1 MDFSGQY
8 LTYNEYKALGGK
20 LDQAPFNLLEYD
32 VRKEIDKQTLGRL
45 VNLEKQREE
54 VKMCVWEL
62 INLQQSINN
71 GVDISGNVV
80 NYTNREIVK
89 AKVDT
94 IMRYLLNCKLE
105 DGTPYLYCG
114 V

>member
-8 LTYNEYKALGGK
+8 LTYNEYKVLGGQ
-20 LDQAPFNLLEYD
+20 LDQTPFNLLEYD
-32 VRKEIDKQTLGRL
+32 VRKEIDKQTLDRL

-80 NYTNREIVK
+80 NYTNREIAK
-89 AKVDT
+89 TKVDT
-94 IMRYLLNCKLE
+94 IRRYLLNCELE
-105 DGTPYLYCG
+105 DGTRYLYRG

>member
-8 LTYNEYKALGGK
+8 LTYNEYKVLGGQ
-20 LDQAPFNLLEYD
+20 LDQTPFNLLEYD
-32 VRKEIDKQTLGRL
+32 VRKEIDKQTLDRL
-45 VNLEKQREE
+45 VNLEEQREE

-80 NYTNREIVK
+80 NYTNKEIAK
-89 AKVDT
+89 TKVDT
-94 IMRYLLNCKLE
+94 IRRYLLNCELE
-105 DGTPYLYCG
+105 DGTRYLYRG

>member
-1 MDFSGQY
+1 MEFSGQY

-45 VNLEKQREE
+45 INLEKQREE

-94 IMRYLLNCKLE
+94 IMRYLLNCELE
-105 DGTPYLYCG
+105 DGTPYLYRG

>member
-8 LTYNEYKALGGK
+8 LTYSEYKALGGQ
-20 LDQAPFNLLEYD
+20 LDQTPFNLLEYD
-32 VRKEIDKQTLGRL
+32 VRKAIDKETLGRL
-45 VNLEKQREE
+45 VNLEEQRKE

-71 GVDISGNVV
+71 GVTISGNVV
-80 NYTNREIVK
+80 NYKSEEITK
-89 AKVDT
+89 LKSDT
-94 IMRYLLNCKLE
+94 IRGYLLNCKLE
-105 DGTPYLYCG
+105 DGTPYLYRG

>member
-94 IMRYLLNCKLE
+94 IMRYLLNCELE
-105 DGTPYLYCG
+105 DGTPYLYRG

>member
-1 MDFSGQY
+1 MEFSGQY
-8 LTYNEYKALGGK
+8 LTYNEYKALGGQ
-20 LDQAPFNLLEYD
+20 LDQTPFNLLEYD

-45 VNLEKQREE
+45 VNLEEQREE

-71 GVDISGNVV
+71 GVDVSGNVV
-80 NYTNREIVK
+80 NYKSEEIKNVK
-89 AKVDT
+89 SDT
-94 IMRYLLNCKLE
+94 IRRYLLNCSLE

>member
-8 LTYNEYKALGGK
+8 LTYSEYKVLGGQ
-20 LDQAPFNLLEYD
+20 LDQTPFNLLEYD

-45 VNLEKQREE
+45 VNLKEQREE

-80 NYTNREIVK
+80 NYTNKEIAK
-89 AKVDT
+89 TKVDT
-94 IMRYLLNCKLE
+94 IRRYLLNCELE
-105 DGTPYLYCG
+105 DGTRYLNRG

>member
-8 LTYNEYKALGGK
+8 LTYNEYKVLGGQ
-20 LDQAPFNLLEYD
+20 LDQTPFNLLEYD
-32 VRKEIDKQTLGRL
+32 VRKEIDKQTLERL
-45 VNLEKQREE
+45 INLEEQREE

-80 NYTNREIVK
+80 NYTNKEIVK
-89 AKVDT
+89 AKSDT

-105 DGTPYLYCG
+105 NGTPYLYRG

>member
-8 LTYNEYKALGGK
+8 LTYSEYKVLGGQ

-80 NYTNREIVK
+80 NYTNKEIVK
-89 AKVDT
+89 AKSDT

-105 DGTPYLYCG
+105 NGTPYLYRG

>member
-8 LTYNEYKALGGK
+8 LTYNEYKALGGQ
-20 LDQAPFNLLEYD
+20 LDQTPFNLLEYD
-32 VRKEIDKQTLGRL
+32 VRKEIDKQTLDRL

-80 NYTNREIVK
+80 NYTNSEIVK

-105 DGTPYLYCG
+105 DGTPYLYRG

>member
-1 MDFSGQY
+1 MDFSKQY
-8 LTYNEYKALGGK
+8 LTYNEYKALGGQ
-20 LDQAPFNLLEYD
+20 LDQTPFNLLEYD
-32 VRKEIDKQTLGRL
+32 VRKEIDKETLGRL

-94 IMRYLLNCKLE
+94 IRRYLLNCKLE
-105 DGTPYLYCG
+105 DGTPYLYRG

>member
-32 VRKEIDKQTLGRL
+32 VRKEIDKQTLERL

-105 DGTPYLYCG
+105 DGTPYLYRG

>member
-1 MDFSGQY
+1 MEFSGQY
-8 LTYNEYKALGGK
+8 LTYNEYKALGGQ
-20 LDQAPFNLLEYD
+20 LDQTPFNLLEYD
-32 VRKEIDKQTLGRL
+32 VRKEIDKQTQGRL
-45 VNLEKQREE
+45 INLEKQREE

-94 IMRYLLNCKLE
+94 IMRYLLNCRLK
-105 DGTPYLYCG
+105 DGTPYLYRG

>member
-1 MDFSGQY
+1 MEFSGQY
-8 LTYNEYKALGGK
+8 LNYNEYRLLGGT
-20 LDQAPFNLLEYD
+20 LDQTPFNLLEYD

-45 VNLEKQREE
+45 INLKEQREE

-71 GVDISGNVV
+71 GVDISGNVI

-94 IMRYLLNCKLE
+94 IRRHLLNCELE
-105 DGTPYLYCG
+105 DGTPYLYRG

>member
-8 LTYNEYKALGGK
+8 LTYNEYKVLGGQ
-20 LDQAPFNLLEYD
+20 LDQTPFNLLEYD

-45 VNLEKQREE
+45 INLEEQREE

-71 GVDISGNVV
+71 GVDISGNVI
-80 NYTNREIVK
+80 NYTNKEIVK
-89 AKVDT
+89 AKSDT

>member
-8 LTYNEYKALGGK
+8 LTYNEYKVLGGQ
-20 LDQAPFNLLEYD
+20 LDQTPFNLLEYD

-45 VNLEKQREE
+45 INLEEQRKE

-89 AKVDT
+89 VKVDT
-94 IMRYLLNCKLE
+94 IMRYLLNCRLE
-105 DGTPYLYCG
+105 DGTPYLYRG

>member
-8 LTYNEYKALGGK
+8 LTYSEYKVLGGQ
-20 LDQAPFNLLEYD
+20 LDQTPFNLLEYD

-45 VNLEKQREE
+45 VNLEEQREE

-94 IMRYLLNCKLE
+94 IRRYLLNCELE
-105 DGTPYLYCG
+105 DGTPYLYRG

>member
-8 LTYNEYKALGGK
+8 LTYNEYKVLGGQ
-20 LDQAPFNLLEYD
+20 LDQTPFNLLEYD

-45 VNLEKQREE
+45 VNLEEQREE

-80 NYTNREIVK
+80 NYTNKEIAK
-89 AKVDT
+89 TKVDT
-94 IMRYLLNCKLE
+94 IRRYLLNCELE
-105 DGTPYLYCG
+105 DGTRYLYRG

>member
-1 MDFSGQY
+1 MEFSRQY
-8 LTYNEYKALGGK
+8 LTYNEYKALGGQ
-20 LDQAPFNLLEYD
+20 LDQTPFNLLEYD
-32 VRKEIDKQTLGRL
+32 VRKEIDKETLGRL

-71 GVDISGNVV
+71 GVDVSGNVV

-94 IMRYLLNCKLE
+94 IRRYLLNCELE
-105 DGTPYLYCG
+105 DGTPYLYRG

>member
-45 VNLEKQREE
+45 INLEKQREE

-94 IMRYLLNCKLE
+94 IMRYLLNCELE
-105 DGTPYLYCG
+105 DGTPYLYRG

>member
-80 NYTNREIVK
+80 NYTNREIAK

-105 DGTPYLYCG
+105 DGTPYLYRG

>member
-20 LDQAPFNLLEYD
+20 LDQTPFNLLEYD

-45 VNLEKQREE
+45 INLEEQREE

-94 IMRYLLNCKLE
+94 IRRYLLDCRLE
-105 DGTPYLYCG
+105 DGTPCLYRG

>member
-8 LTYNEYKALGGK
+8 LTYDEYKVLGGQ
-20 LDQAPFNLLEYD
+20 LDQTSFNLLEYD

-94 IMRYLLNCKLE
+94 IRRYLLNCELE
-105 DGTPYLYCG
+105 DGTPYLYRG